1 MENTSPK
8 KQIKKIGILT
18 SGGDAPGMNAA
29 IRAVVR
35 SALNR
40 GLEVYGIYDG
50 YLGLVEG
57 KIVKMTRDSVTD
69 IINRGGTILGSARL
83 KEFAQ
88 PEVTQIGID
97 QARKHGI
104 DALVTIGGD
113 GTYQGALRL
122 TRMGLNCIGLPGTI
136 DNDIASTQYT
146 IGFDTAVHTALDAID
161 KLRDTCNSHQRCSI
175 LEVMGRYCG
184 DIAFATALAGG
195 ADAVITAE
203 TGFDLKKVIEMCKQY
218 KEENRRHIIIIITEK
233 VTDVYE
239 LAKKIQE
246 YSGYDSRAT
255 ILGHI
260 QRGGT
265 PTSNDRI
272 LASRLGD
279 AAVEQLVQGEGG
291 KCMGIFNNE
300 VVATP
305 IEEAL
310 LMKKCM
316 YKDFDKLIRRLS

>member
-1 MENTSPK
+1 MENTCPK
-8 KQIKKIGILT
+8 KEIKKIGILT

-35 SALNR
+35 SALAR
-40 GLEVYGIYDG
+40 GVEVYGIYDG

-57 KIVKMTRDSVTD
+57 RIVKMSRDSVTD

-83 KEFAQ
+83 AEFSQ
-88 PEVTQIGID
+88 DEVAQIGVD
-97 QARKHGI
+97 QAHKLGI

-113 GTYQGALRL
+113 GTYRGALKL
-122 TRMGLNCIGLPGTI
+122 SRMGLNCIGLPGTI

-146 IGFDTAVHTALDAID
+146 IGFDTAVTTALDAID

-184 DIAFATALAGG
+184 DIAYATALAGG
-195 ADAVITAE
+195 ADMVITAE
-203 TGFDLKKVIEMCKQY
+203 TGFDIQSVVEMCKKY
-218 KEENRRHIIIIITEK
+218 KNENRRHIIIVITEK
-233 VTDVYE
+233 VTDVHA
-239 LAKKIQE
+239 LAKKIEE
-246 YSGYDSRAT
+246 YSGYVSRAT

-260 QRGGT
+260 QRGGSPT
-265 PTSNDRI
+265 PFDRI
-272 LASRLGD
+272 IASRLGE
-279 AAVEQLVQGEGG
+279 AAVEQLLLGEAG

-310 LMKKCM
+310 KMEKSMFGGTESLIKK
-316 YKDFDKLIRRLS
+316 LS